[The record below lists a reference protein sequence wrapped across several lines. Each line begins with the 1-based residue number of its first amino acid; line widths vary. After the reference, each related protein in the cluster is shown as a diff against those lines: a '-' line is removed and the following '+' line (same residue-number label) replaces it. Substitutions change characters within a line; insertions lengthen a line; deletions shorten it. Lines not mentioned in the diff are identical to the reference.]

1 LFRDIEIICVHSD
14 NSRSLLRLKSSIRL
28 YLGNIKMRVIDGSGK
43 KERRVLKA
51 MMRQGDPFFTVEFH
65 KEKLQQGIDLGIR
78 TSLYSYVL
86 VINPNIRI
94 KEEAHTDSLIK
105 EMRRYARS
113 SYGVGHVSL
122 VQGIPYL
129 HPMCMMINKKEYL
142 KWPAFEDG
150 EMGCMKAMVALAEA
164 NKSGNVVKLKNS
176 KSYWTSKTT

>member
-14 NSRSLLRLKSSIRL
+14 NSRSLLRLRSSIRL

-51 MMRQGDPFFTVEFH
+51 MTKEDPFFTVEFH

-78 TSLYSYVL
+78 TSLYPYVL
-86 VINPNIRI
+86 VIDSRIRF
-94 KEEAHTDSLIK
+94 KEECRDVLIK

-113 SYGVGHVSL
+113 SYGIGHVSL

-129 HPMCMMINKKEYL
+129 HPMCMMINKEEYL
-142 KWPAFEDG
+142 NWPAFEDG

-164 NKSGNVVKLKNS
+164 NKSGNIVKLKNS
-176 KSYWTSKTT
+176 KSYWTSKNR